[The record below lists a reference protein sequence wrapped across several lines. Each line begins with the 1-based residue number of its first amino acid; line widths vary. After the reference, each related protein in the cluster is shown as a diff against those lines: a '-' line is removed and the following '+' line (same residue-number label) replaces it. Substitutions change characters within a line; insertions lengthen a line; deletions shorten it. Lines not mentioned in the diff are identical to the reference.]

1 MARAISIPKA
11 TRDANLAWA
20 AGKAGFSVAA
30 AAAKYGVPVKAVNKV
45 AAQSGM
51 NATQI
56 AKINQGV
63 ARIAVKPAGKL

>member
-1 MARAISIPKA
+1 MAQAISIPKA

-20 AGKAGFSVAA
+20 ASKVGFSAAA
-30 AAAKYGVPVKAVNKV
+30 AAAKYSVPVKTVNKV
-45 AAQSGM
+45 AAQSGV

-63 ARIAVKPAGKL
+63 ARVAVKPVGKL